1 MTDNQ
6 AENDTNSEVE
16 TQEPIKTRRGRP
28 KAEIDLE
35 QVYKLASV
43 GCTIKEV
50 SWIMDVHEDTVQ
62 RREDIRDAY
71 DKGTENARVRLRKA
85 MFINAIDR
93 HNPAVQI
100 FLAKN
105 LLGMSD
111 QGYNTSDSN
120 AALPWTDD

>member
-28 KAEIDLE
+28 RATVDLE

-71 DKGTENARVRLRKA
+71 DRGTENARVRLRKA
-85 MFINAIDR
+85 MFINAIER
-93 HNPAVQI
+93 YNPALQI
-100 FLAKN
+100 WLSKQI
-105 LLGMSD
+105 LGMSD
-111 QGYNTSDSN
+111 HGYNTADNN
-120 AALPWTDD
+120 AALPWSDD

>member
-1 MTDNQ
+1 
-6 AENDTNSEVE
+6 
-16 TQEPIKTRRGRP
+16 
-28 KAEIDLE
+28 
-35 QVYKLASV
+35 
-43 GCTIKEV
+43 
-50 SWIMDVHEDTVQ
+50 MDVHEDTVQ